1 MFFLER
7 GWILCSVAQTR
18 CGCDIQIRTVCQHTE
33 CLVCWMS
40 FVCEQ
45 ENVSVQSQLFI
56 CFLLSF
62 FVLLYTTF
70 FISRTVFE
78 NVHSMFS
85 SQVEHTNNIYWRDQ
99 KSPTNIYF
107 YFLSWRK
114 QYFETVIFSS
124 LNTKY
129 CTQLSPFTSQT
140 FFLSAHWNMRRANT
154 KNVCLRLRWAVDSQI
169 FVRAFSQKCNNHKC
183 WLDKN
188 AARKQ
193 SERYFDACGERSA
206 RTWKNH
212 IYVEQQ
218 KFHLGIKVHHYV
230 VVCGV
235 CQLWFMGEIVAGTST
250 ESV

>member
-1 MFFLER
+1 VFC
-7 GWILCSVAQTR
+7 GSSAQTR
-18 CGCDIQIRTVCQHTE
+18 CGCDIQIRTVCQRTE

-78 NVHSMFS
+78 NVQSMFS
-85 SQVEHTNNIYWRDQ
+85 SQVETQIIYTDAI
-99 KSPTNIYF
+99 KSHQQIFISISQLEKTIFWNSYL
-107 YFLSWRK
+107 FLSEYK
-114 QYFETVIFSS
+114 IYYTII
-124 LNTKY
+124 
-129 CTQLSPFTSQT
+129 PFYIADI
-140 FFLSAHWNMRRANT
+140 FLSAHWNMRRANT
-154 KNVCLRLRWAVDSQI
+154 KNVCLRLRRAVDSQI

-193 SERYFDACGERSA
+193 SERYFDACGEKSA
-206 RTWKNH
+206 RTWKKSH
-212 IYVEQQ
+212 MWSSRS
-218 KFHLGIKVHHYV
+218 FTWGIKMHHYV

-235 CQLWFMGEIVAGTST
+235 CQ
-250 ESV
+250 